1 MKDISITY
9 LGGSGFLLTTGEN
22 GFLFDPSLTGPDDR
36 IFPTKEILSSF
47 SSLYVFISHHHEDH
61 FDPSIYDICPS
72 DAHFFLGY
80 DISDEYKGIKMK
92 PGDEIK
98 EENITVRACGSTDD
112 GVSYLIH
119 YKGLSIFHAGDLN
132 LWHWRDESTISEI
145 EAAEKSF
152 YDCVS
157 NIPKTKIDISF
168 FPVDPR
174 QGNMYEAGASYF
186 IMTVKP
192 LFMIPMHFQGRADVA
207 SRFSFS
213 YENSVTRTPVLSFPG
228 DKIDISIPED
238 EESDPQKK
246 LIDFINENP

>member
-98 EENITVRACGSTDD
+98 EENIQSGPAV
-112 GVSYLIH
+112 L
-119 YKGLSIFHAGDLN
+119 L
-132 LWHWRDESTISEI
+132 
-145 EAAEKSF
+145 
-152 YDCVS
+152 
-157 NIPKTKIDISF
+157 
-168 FPVDPR
+168 
-174 QGNMYEAGASYF
+174 
-186 IMTVKP
+186 MTV
-192 LFMIPMHFQGRADVA
+192 FHI
-207 SRFSFS
+207 
-213 YENSVTRTPVLSFPG
+213 
-228 DKIDISIPED
+228 
-238 EESDPQKK
+238 
-246 LIDFINENP
+246 